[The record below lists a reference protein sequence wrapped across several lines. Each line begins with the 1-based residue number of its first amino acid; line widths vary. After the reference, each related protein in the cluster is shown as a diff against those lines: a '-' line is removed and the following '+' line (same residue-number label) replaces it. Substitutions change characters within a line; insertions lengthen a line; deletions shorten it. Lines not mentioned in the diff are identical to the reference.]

1 VIRRALR
8 PGDEQRIAELHRR
21 VYQPEYGL
29 DDEFVSEVRAGV
41 EAAVA
46 SGWPRSGGGVWVA
59 DDGNGR
65 VLGSLA
71 LTDEGGGCGRIRWF
85 VIDPCLRGTGLG
97 RSLLGELLVEA
108 RAQGL
113 GQLALETFSS
123 LESAA
128 RLYREAG
135 FRLVW
140 ERPREDWGTAI
151 TYQRYELALR

>member
-1 VIRRALR
+1 MIRRALR

-46 SGWPRSGGGVWVA
+46 GGWPRSGGGVWVA

-85 VIDPCLRGTGLG
+85 VLDPCLRGKGLG

-128 RLYREAG
+128 AALSRGRVPARVG
-135 FRLVW
+135 A
-140 ERPREDWGTAI
+140 TARGLGATI